1 MVPLLRAY
9 EGKAMKVN
17 ASPFEMGFATEGA
30 PTSKDSLIRKSPP
43 VELVKPTS
51 VELGQGHDS
60 TQAPVRPVVNGLG
73 LELHFSVDKDT
84 RVTIIKVVDSETGEV
99 VRQIP
104 PEKILALMRQ
114 MHDKGLLVSRWL

>member
-1 MVPLLRAY
+1 
-9 EGKAMKVN
+9 MKVN